1 MTEDGHEGQ
10 AAGQAAFVLVGFDGS
25 RDAAGAIAVGASLL
39 PGVAARVVTV
49 WAPPGGDA
57 VLRRRVMQQARTVEE
72 LSALMAQ
79 EAVAAA
85 EQIAADGAALAR
97 DRGWAA
103 EPGTRRGY
111 GDAGI
116 VLAHL
121 AGELHPAAVVVGSRG
136 LSGTAAA
143 LGSVSDLVVHHCP
156 VPVLVVPPLLS
167 GERAAAAT
175 GPVLVGQDGSEGAE
189 HARAA
194 AAALLPGREQVLVH
208 VTPASGATEPAPP
221 DAVALA
227 GHGWGGRSAA
237 AAMDA
242 EAAARDAALIV
253 VGSRGR
259 STLRELVLGSTAMAV
274 LHHVHRPVLVVPSP
288 RG

>member
-1 MTEDGHEGQ
+1 MTEGGHEGQ
-10 AAGQAAFVLVGFDGS
+10 AADHAAFVLVGYDGS

-39 PGVAARVVTV
+39 PGVVARVVTV

-57 VLRRRVMQQARTVEE
+57 VLRRRVMRKARTADE

-85 EQIAADGAALAR
+85 EQIAEDGAALAR
-97 DRGWAA
+97 ARGWAA
-103 EPGTRRGY
+103 EPSTRKGY

-121 AGELHPAAVVVGSRG
+121 AGELHPEAVVVGSRG
-136 LSGTAAA
+136 LTGTAAA
-143 LGSVSDLVVHHCP
+143 MGSVSDLVVHHCP
-156 VPVLVVPPLLS
+156 VPVLVVPLLLS

-175 GPVLVGQDGSEGAE
+175 GPVLVGHDGSEGAE
-189 HARAA
+189 RARAA

-208 VTPASGATEPAPP
+208 VTPAAGATEPAPP
-221 DAVALA
+221 DTVALA
-227 GHGWGGRSAA
+227 AHGWGGQGVAA
-237 AAMDA
+237 SLDA
-242 EAAARDAALIV
+242 EASARDAALLV

-274 LHHVHRPVLVVPSP
+274 LHHAHRPVLVVPTP

>member
-1 MTEDGHEGQ
+1 MTEGGHEGQ
-10 AAGQAAFVLVGFDGS
+10 TAEHGAFVLVGYDGS

-39 PGVAARVVTV
+39 PGVVARVFTV

-57 VLRRRVMQQARTVEE
+57 VLRRRVMRQARTAEE

-85 EQIAADGAALAR
+85 EQIAEDGVALAR
-97 DRGWAA
+97 ARGWAA
-103 EPGTRRGY
+103 EPGTRKGY
-111 GDAGI
+111 GDPGI

-121 AGELHPAAVVVGSRG
+121 AGELHPEAVVVGSRG
-136 LSGTAAA
+136 LTGTAAA

-175 GPVLVGQDGSEGAE
+175 GPVLVGHDGSEGAE
-189 HARAA
+189 RARGA
-194 AAALLPGREQVLVH
+194 AAALMPGREQVLVH

-221 DAVALA
+221 DTVALA
-227 GHGWGGRSAA
+227 AHGWGGQGVAA
-237 AAMDA
+237 RLDA
-242 EAAARDAALIV
+242 EAAARDAALLV

-259 STLRELVLGSTAMAV
+259 SSLRELVLGSTAMAV
-274 LHHVHRPVLVVPSP
+274 LHHAHRPVLVVPSP